1 MPRWMKGA
9 AAAAGFA
16 ILAAAAPAFATS
28 TSSCRDEQV
37 HDLDG
42 NLVSEVDLNAPTIL
56 LRLREKGIDATSVDD
71 WGGCARADVRQSNGQ
86 TIIAFFDPDTLERL
100 TPG

>member
-1 MPRWMKGA
+1 MKA
-9 AAAAGFA
+9 AAAALSFA
-16 ILAAAAPAFATS
+16 VLVTTAPALAAS

-42 NLVSEVDLNAPTIL
+42 NLVNAVDLNAPTIL
-56 LRLREKGIDATSVDD
+56 LRLRSKGIDAQSVDD
-71 WGGCARADVRQSNGQ
+71 WGGCARADVRQRDG
-86 TIIAFFDPDTLERL
+86 TTRFEFFDPDTLERL